1 MPDSVLR
8 AYAIDRLEFGREYII
23 PKPFDP
29 RVLIWEAS
37 AVAQAAM
44 DTGVAQQPVD
54 IKQYREELESRL
66 GKANEVMR
74 GMINKAQQQPKRI
87 VFTEGEEG
95 KILRAC
101 QILLDEKIALPIL
114 LGDEA
119 KIRATHRGAAPAP
132 GRRADCRS
140 QAVSRASTST
150 PRSSTACASARA
162 SRAPRPNRPSG
173 TRPRSAA

>member
-1 MPDSVLR
+1 VLR
-8 AYAIDRLEFGREYII
+8 AYDVERLEFGRQYII

-44 DTGVAQQPVD
+44 DTGVAQVPVH
-54 IKQYREELESRL
+54 IGQYREALERRL
-66 GKANEVMR
+66 GKAYGVVRNMV
-74 GMINKAQQQPKRI
+74 NKAQRQPKRV

-114 LGDEA
+114 LGHEDT
-119 KIRATHRGAAPAP
+119 IRARVEELHLHLEGAQIVEPK
-132 GRRADCRS
+132 S
-140 QAVSRASTST
+140 FS
-150 PRSSTACASARA
+150 ACASAKA
-162 SRAPRPNRPSG
+162 SPAPRPDSSSSTPS
-173 TRPRSAA
+173 PSAA